1 MWLLEEEYGKP
12 ALIVT
17 DFMNHQRVLGD
28 EHPDTLTSINNLA
41 FTMKELGRK
50 MEATKLMAECVKL
63 RNRVL
68 GTEHPYALS
77 SAAVLADW
85 QNFE

>member
-1 MWLLEEEYGKP
+1 MEVQVME
-12 ALIVT
+12 T
-17 DFMNHQRVLGD
+17 SRRVLGD
-28 EHPDTLTSINNLA
+28 KHPSTLSSMNNLA

-50 MEATKLMAECVKL
+50 IEATKLMAECVKL

-85 QNFE
+85 QKF